1 MINRKKFYDNIRSSL
16 FAGKLSATQVSGI
29 DTILNEWEAR
39 KLTDLRWLSYILA
52 TIHHEVGQSY
62 QPIEENLNYSAA
74 GLQKTWP
81 SKFTPA
87 KAAEYAKK
95 PEKIANYVYANR
107 IGNGNEASGDGWK
120 FRGRGY
126 VQVTGRANYQW
137 SKELT
142 GTDLI
147 SSPDLIKDPAIA
159 VKVTFEGMLKG
170 KFTGKKLSD
179 YFNGTTEDWV
189 NARKIINALDKAA
202 LIAGYGKK
210 FYEALKSAA

>member
-1 MINRKKFYDNIRSSL
+1 MINRKKFYDNIRASL

-52 TIHHEVGQSY
+52 TIHHEVGTTY
-62 QPIEENLNYSAA
+62 QPLEENLNYSAA

-81 SKFTPA
+81 AKFTPE
-87 KAAEYAKK
+87 KAAAYAKK
-95 PEKIANYVYANR
+95 PQAIANYVYANR

-147 SSPDLIKDPAIA
+147 ASPDLIKECAIA

-179 YFNGTTEDWV
+179 YFNATTEDWV
-189 NARKIINALDKAA
+189 NARRIINAKDKAD